1 MRWETW
7 MGFVVACWI
16 ISLSPGAGAIASMT
30 SGLRYGFRRG
40 YWNVIGLQLA
50 LAMQIAI
57 VAAGVGV
64 ILTTSALLFNLI
76 KWFGVLYLVW
86 LAWGQWHNQG
96 GMRSPEASGQHE
108 PVARRSLILRGFL
121 VNASNPKSIVFML
134 AVLPQFVTPS
144 LPLVPQY
151 LLMTATMVCIDM
163 LVMAGYTGLAA
174 RVLRLQ
180 GGAQRQRRI
189 QRTFA
194 GLFVG
199 AAALLACVHRAA
211 N

>member
-50 LAMQIAI
+50 LATQIAI

-76 KWFGVLYLVW
+76 RKCGSGALSGV
-86 LAWGQWHNQG
+86 
-96 GMRSPEASGQHE
+96 
-108 PVARRSLILRGFL
+108 
-121 VNASNPKSIVFML
+121 
-134 AVLPQFVTPS
+134 
-144 LPLVPQY
+144 
-151 LLMTATMVCIDM
+151 
-163 LVMAGYTGLAA
+163 
-174 RVLRLQ
+174 
-180 GGAQRQRRI
+180 
-189 QRTFA
+189 A
-194 GLFVG
+194 GLG
-199 AAALLACVHRAA
+199 AVAQPRWHAVAGGGWPA
-211 N
+211 